1 MNFKPKQWK
10 KKKNSKQ
17 RLSLLKTKRSC
28 VNEYGIYALKAIEP
42 GKLSLGTIEVIR
54 RFIMNKTKRKSKL
67 WSRISPDSH
76 MTRKPAEVRMGRGK
90 GAIDQWFARIKRGQI
105 IFEINMNQ
113 SNLLKNLLNKID
125 HKIPFKSKII
135 KIK

>member
-10 KKKNSKQ
+10 NKKNSKQ
-17 RLSLLKTKRSC
+17 RISLLKTKRSC
-28 VNEYGIYALKAIEP
+28 VNEYGNFALKAIEP

-54 RFIMNKTKRKSKL
+54 RFLMNKTKRKSKI

-76 MTRKPAEVRMGRGK
+76 MTKKPAEVRMGRGK
-90 GAIDQWFARIKRGQI
+90 GALDHWFAKVKTGQI
-105 IFEINMNQ
+105 IFEINMNK
-113 SNLLKNLLNKID
+113 SNVLNTLLKKID
-125 HKIPFKSKII
+125 HKIPFKTKFI